1 MLQQYELLAILPGT
15 LTEEEAKNGQQ
26 IIKDVLAQY
35 QGVDV
40 TEKTMGKNRLSYPMK
55 HIRYGYFY
63 FFTCRLDTTQVG
75 LVDKKL
81 RLLPNIL
88 RFVLRIH
95 DSSLPA
101 PRLFSDLEKEAVKVA
116 DEVAPVAIPEE
127 MVASE
132 AVVANTA
139 PVVESKPKKVAAKKE
154 EVKEVSME
162 EIDQKLDDIL
172 DKTISS
178 L

>member
-15 LTEEEAKNGQQ
+15 LTEEEAKNGQK
-26 IIKDVLAQY
+26 ILKDTLAQHE
-35 QGVDV
+35 GVDV
-40 TEKTMGKNRLSYPMK
+40 TEKSMGKNRLSYPMK

-75 LVDKKL
+75 QLDKKL

-101 PRLFSDLEKEAVKVA
+101 PRLFSDLEKEAVKTTE
-116 DEVAPVAIPEE
+116 EVLAPVPAKVIEAIATPEKAE
-127 MVASE
+127 
-132 AVVANTA
+132 
-139 PVVESKPKKVAAKKE
+139 KPKKATAKTA

-162 EIDQKLDDIL
+162 EIDKKLDDIL